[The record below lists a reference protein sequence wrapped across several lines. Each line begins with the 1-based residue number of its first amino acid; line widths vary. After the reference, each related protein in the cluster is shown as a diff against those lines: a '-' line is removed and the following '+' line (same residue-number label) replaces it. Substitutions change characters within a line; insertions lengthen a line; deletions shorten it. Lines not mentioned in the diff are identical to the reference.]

1 MITIPDQYLGISF
14 EDWLNALLEYS
25 LELAKTGNLMA
36 AYDVM
41 TTLKSSNVFY
51 HSQSALFLI
60 HVGWFSKLMN
70 LVHDRS
76 QLIIFPACALH
87 ANDDESL
94 CGVAR
99 WFLTKYQ
106 FVTDSYR
113 LSSALHRLA
122 DSDNVWYRNSVSQ
135 KFVLRQLKAMD
146 FSLLVE
152 ERSQSHFQER
162 AAYTTRDSAGTV
174 IMAEALDISLLMLY
188 GNMLYAGR
196 SYTYAISKSI
206 NNTTPFSI

>member
-1 MITIPDQYLGISF
+1 M
-14 EDWLNALLEYS
+14 
-25 LELAKTGNLMA
+25 
-36 AYDVM
+36 
-41 TTLKSSNVFY
+41 
-51 HSQSALFLI
+51 
-60 HVGWFSKLMN
+60 
-70 LVHDRS
+70 
-76 QLIIFPACALH
+76 
-87 ANDDESL
+87 
-94 CGVAR
+94 AR

-113 LSSALHRLA
+113 LSSALHRLV

-162 AAYTTRDSAGTV
+162 AAYTTRDNGGTPM
-174 IMAEALDISLLMLY
+174 MAEALDISLLMLY

-196 SYTYAISKSI
+196 SYPYAISKSI
-206 NNTTPFSI
+206 NDPMPSRSDREADILIDPQTTFYGL